1 MVDKTSLLAIVEMER
16 ALHPGMDEQDLQKLI
31 YQSAL
36 GGDHLLGDAAR
47 FAAGV
52 RAEWERLGPDEATG
66 SEPVL
71 QTIDPEGGT
80 ARIHLGPCLRRGVDV
95 ERLIGFLTAQPR
107 KDGRRSEYDR
117 RWRAVI
123 ALAVDGAIPFDA
135 DKIRSLGFPRMP
147 PHHSPGYGPASYR
160 IVHDVR
166 RPETAD
172 ALRRLGV

>member
-1 MVDKTSLLAIVEMER
+1 MGLLDIVEVER

-47 FAAGV
+47 YAAGV
-52 RAEWERLGPDEATG
+52 RAEWKRLGPDVVTET
-66 SEPVL
+66 EPAL

-80 ARIHLGPCLRRGVDV
+80 ARIHLGPCLRRGVNV
-95 ERLIGFLTAQPR
+95 ERLIGFLATQPR
-107 KDGRRSEYDR
+107 KNGRRSEYDR
-117 RWRAVI
+117 RWRAVF
-123 ALAVDGAIPFDA
+123 ALAVGGAIPFDA
-135 DKIRSLGFPRMP
+135 DKIRRLGFPKTP

-166 RPETAD
+166 CPETAD